1 MGLRTTRCEEMSMK
15 KLMLWLMVFAVA
27 SAHVLHAQEIAGNWQ
42 GTLQPPAAGAP
53 ALRIVIQLS
62 RAADQTWQA
71 RIHSIDQQGPPIN
84 GTVTIQG
91 STVKIAVPAI
101 NGTFEGR
108 LSDDRNAI
116 TGTWTQGASSPL
128 NLARATP
135 ATAWAIPEPPPPPKP
150 MAADAN
156 LVFDVATIKPSNPA
170 NPGRSILVG
179 RGGSNLFTTTNT
191 TLNDLLT
198 FAYDIHLR
206 QIVGGPSWLESERFD
221 ITAKPESEGIPNAT
235 QLRAMVQKLL
245 AERFS
250 LAFHSEKREMPAY
263 VITIGKEGPKLT
275 KNESGGN
282 LPGFGGR
289 GPGAVVVRNSSMVE
303 FAGFL
308 QARIL
313 DRPVVDQ
320 TGVTGKFDFTLEWR
334 PDLSQ
339 AGPAAP
345 GGPAPQLPPEVE
357 ARPDLF
363 TAIQEQLGLKLES
376 SRAPV
381 QAYVI
386 DKVEKPSEN

>member
-1 MGLRTTRCEEMSMK
+1 MK
-15 KLMLWLMVFAVA
+15 KLMLWTMVLAIA
-27 SAHVLHAQEIAGNWQ
+27 SARVLHAQDIAGAWQ
-42 GTLQPPAAGAP
+42 GTLQPAGGGP
-53 ALRIVIQLS
+53 ALRIVMQLS

-71 RIHSIDQQGPPIN
+71 RMYSIDQGGQPIN
-84 GTVTIQG
+84 ATGTLQG
-91 STVKIAVPAI
+91 SGMKIAIPAI
-101 NGTFEGR
+101 GGTFEGR
-108 LSDDRNAI
+108 LSDDRNSIA
-116 TGTWTQGASSPL
+116 GTFTQGASTPL

-135 ATAWAIPEPPPPPKP
+135 ATAWDIPAPPAPPTP
-150 MAADAN
+150 MAATAN

-170 NPGRSILVG
+170 TPGQSILVG

-191 TLNDLLT
+191 TLNDLIA
-198 FAYDIHLR
+198 FAYGLHVR
-206 QIVGGPSWLESERFD
+206 QIAGGPSWLATDRFD
-221 ITAKPESEGIPNAT
+221 ITAKPEAQGIPNAT
-235 QLRAMVQKLL
+235 QLQAMLKKLL
-245 AERFS
+245 GERFG

-263 VITIGKEGPKLT
+263 VITVGKDGPKLT

-289 GPGAVVVRNSSMVE
+289 GPGAIGVRNSTLAD

-308 QARIL
+308 QARLL

-334 PDLSQ
+334 PDVSQ
-339 AGPAAP
+339 AGPPAP

-376 SRAPV
+376 SKAPV
-381 QAYVI
+381 EAYVI
-386 DKVEKPSEN
+386 DKVQKPSEN